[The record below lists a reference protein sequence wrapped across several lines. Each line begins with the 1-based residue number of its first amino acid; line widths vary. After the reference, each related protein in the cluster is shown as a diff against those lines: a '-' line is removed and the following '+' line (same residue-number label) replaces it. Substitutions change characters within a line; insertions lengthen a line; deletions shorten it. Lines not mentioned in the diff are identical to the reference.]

1 MTVQLANRGI
11 FLRVKYPAF
20 FGQEFNENRFR
31 IGPARRG
38 GKCQRGRPAG
48 PPHVLPSLVFVHG
61 FSCGTWHPDSCGRE
75 NPGNCMKSNYLW
87 RKNLSEFFEQGVSKS
102 LVGVEGLLVPPF
114 SPSGFLRKP
123 LRQSISLP
131 FAQQHYSYAEKDRM
145 GRPTGRN
152 PGRKTW
158 YSGHCSREKS
168 GYTETRDDRGELRGS
183 NLPLLRG
190 RSCPEPEP

>member
-1 MTVQLANRGI
+1 MPLPQNRSGQAISELFFRLLHPMVGEVQEI
-11 FLRVKYPAF
+11 FRTLLIEWVPYP
-20 FGQEFNENRFR
+20 
-31 IGPARRG
+31 
-38 GKCQRGRPAG
+38 
-48 PPHVLPSLVFVHG
+48 LP
-61 FSCGTWHPDSCGRE
+61 E
-75 NPGNCMKSNYLW
+75 I
-87 RKNLSEFFEQGVSKS
+87 
-102 LVGVEGLLVPPF
+102 EGLLVPPF